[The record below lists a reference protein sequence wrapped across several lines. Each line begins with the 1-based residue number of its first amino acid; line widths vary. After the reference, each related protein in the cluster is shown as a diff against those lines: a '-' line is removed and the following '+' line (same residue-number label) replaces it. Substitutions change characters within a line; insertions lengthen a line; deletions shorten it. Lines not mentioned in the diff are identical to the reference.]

1 MTDKNSSTSKPSKE
15 KTVMIF
21 GTFDLLHAGHE
32 NLVRQ
37 ARELGDKV
45 IAIIARDKTVKNIK
59 GHLPDADENTRLK
72 NLKNTGWVDE
82 IYLGD
87 IKDKTKFIKQI
98 KPHIIALGYDQF
110 AFTYNLERLIIE
122 NRLNTRI
129 VRLTP
134 YRPEIYKSSLLKK
147 QMKNENSEKPQRENQ
162 LNSITLE
169 KTI

>member
-1 MTDKNSSTSKPSKE
+1 
-15 KTVMIF
+15 MIF

-32 NLVRQ
+32 NLIRQ

-59 GHLPDADENTRLK
+59 GHLPDANEKNRLE
-72 NLKNTGWVDE
+72 NLKKTGWVDE

-87 IKDKTKFIKQI
+87 LKDKTKYIKQI
-98 KPHIIALGYDQF
+98 KPHTIALGYDQF

-122 NRLNTRI
+122 HRLNTRI

-147 QMKNENSEKPQRENQ
+147 QMKNENVKKP
-162 LNSITLE
+162 LK
-169 KTI
+169 KTSQIA